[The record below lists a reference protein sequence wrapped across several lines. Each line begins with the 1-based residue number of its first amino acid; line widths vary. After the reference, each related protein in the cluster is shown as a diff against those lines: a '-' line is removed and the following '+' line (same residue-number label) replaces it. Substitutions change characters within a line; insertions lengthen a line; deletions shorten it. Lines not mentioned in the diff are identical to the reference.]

1 MISLTV
7 RNETPK
13 NITAIEFGSFAP
25 SADTISS
32 IDYDIEIQDMI
43 LAPSASQVFNINIV
57 PDHPTTK
64 VKILAVVFE
73 DGTGEGVPARLDFI
87 KNNRIGRREQMRR
100 IVPYWSSLLSAANKG
115 NEQELSQLLSSTL
128 AAASTLEETPAAGP
142 VMANRNLVAQQLG
155 LVSVK
160 RQMVSNI
167 QKLQEQ
173 LAAGTPIEILE
184 KMIIQLKNTSD
195 VILAKLEREGY

>member
-1 MISLTV
+1 
-7 RNETPK
+7 
-13 NITAIEFGSFAP
+13 
-25 SADTISS
+25 
-32 IDYDIEIQDMI
+32 MI

-184 KMIIQLKNTSD
+184 KMIIQLNEHLRCNSCK
-195 VILAKLEREGY
+195 A